1 MTGKLHDIDG
11 EASRAVAI
19 ARCIRRMD
27 STIPGEVLAAAWAL
41 RRVLA
46 SVDKTFDNLADVFL
60 AYAAWGREL
69 DEAARVASIEI
80 FNEAIEE
87 DDDAAAAERAAA
99 FEAALKTRQALDAE
113 LDAALA

>member
-1 MTGKLHDIDG
+1 
-11 EASRAVAI
+11 
-19 ARCIRRMD
+19 
-27 STIPGEVLAAAWAL
+27 VLAAAWAL

-46 SVDKTFDNLADVFL
+46 SVDKTFDDLADVFL

-69 DEAARVASIEI
+69 DEAARVASNEI

-99 FEAALKTRQALDAE
+99 LDATLKARNALDAE
-113 LDAALA
+113 LDAALAEKPVPNRDR